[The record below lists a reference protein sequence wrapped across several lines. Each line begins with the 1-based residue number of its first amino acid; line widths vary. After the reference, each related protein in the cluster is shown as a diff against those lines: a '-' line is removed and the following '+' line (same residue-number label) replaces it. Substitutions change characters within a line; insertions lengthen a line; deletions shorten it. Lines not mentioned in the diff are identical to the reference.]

1 MYIGVYEFCLIVNLG
16 LTDIFSLQSLLNFYH
31 MYANDCPTKC
41 NYMQFIYI
49 CKPLRM
55 FRVLYLPIMNV
66 TGRELQ
72 FPSSHVHDRLQL
84 RFY

>member
-1 MYIGVYEFCLIVNLG
+1 MCIINENRGNKMYCFMPIIVQQDA
-16 LTDIFSLQSLLNFYH
+16 TTYSL
-31 MYANDCPTKC
+31 
-41 NYMQFIYI
+41 FISVNRST
-49 CKPLRM
+49 C
-55 FRVLYLPIMNV
+55 FGWYLHPSSAAHVTVSTASPVMNV